1 MPGPR
6 LRRWWLKAA
15 AQGVLAA
22 LPGGARLE
30 HRLRGWST
38 DELTEEYFHT
48 KWNHVTAHTRAATG
62 DPDGDLTGRLLVE
75 LGTGWFPIVPLGL
88 ALRGADVVTIDL
100 TRHLDPHRVA
110 LVLRLMLRLSDA
122 GEITVPDGPRLA
134 AARAVAEEA
143 SALPVGSSLASLGV
157 RPALGDARD
166 LSGLPETHGAELLV
180 SNNTLEHIPGD
191 VLEGILAEFHRV
203 GGPGAR
209 MSHYIDLADHYA
221 AVDPA
226 IGEFNFLTLSPRRW
240 RLVNNRLHYQNRL
253 RIQDYRSLHERTGWR
268 LVRQHCVRRD
278 ATELEGLSLVPPFD
292 TMRPKDL
299 RVVKVHLV
307 SERA

>member
-1 MPGPR
+1 MPRPR

-15 AQGVLAA
+15 AQGALAA
-22 LPGGARLE
+22 LPGAARLE

-38 DELTEEYFHT
+38 DELTEDYFNT

-62 DPDGDLTGRLLVE
+62 DPDGDLTGRRVVE

-110 LVLRLMLRLSDA
+110 LVLRMLLRRADT
-122 GEITVPDGPRLA
+122 GEIAVLDGPRLT
-134 AARAVAEEA
+134 AAREVAEEA
-143 SALPVGSSLASLGV
+143 GGLSVASSLESLGV

-166 LSGLPETHGAELLV
+166 LSGLPETHGADLLV

-191 VLEGILAEFHRV
+191 VLEGILREFHRV

-253 RIQDYRSLHERTGWR
+253 RIQDYRALHERSGWR
-268 LVRQHCVRRD
+268 LVRQHCIRRD
-278 ATELEGLSLVPPFD
+278 AAELEGLALVPPFD
-292 TMRPKDL
+292 GMRPKDL
-299 RVVKVHLV
+299 RVVKAHLV